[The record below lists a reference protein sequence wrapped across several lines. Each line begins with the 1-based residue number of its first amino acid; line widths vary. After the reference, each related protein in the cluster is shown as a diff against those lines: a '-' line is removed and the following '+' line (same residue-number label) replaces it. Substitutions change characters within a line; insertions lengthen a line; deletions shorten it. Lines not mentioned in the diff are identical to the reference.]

1 MHDRCLPNLVLL
13 LFHRQPVWPF
23 CARMI
28 TFASSS
34 LMRGL
39 QQDPTADA
47 LKHVAVWTVRQ
58 TTSSS
63 TASKDSERGYCR
75 R

>member
-1 MHDRCLPNLVLL
+1 MHDRCLPDLVLL
-13 LFHRQPVWPF
+13 LFHRPPVWPF

-47 LKHVAVWTVRQ
+47 LKHVAVWMSRSAIPAPTQDRAIPSINQ
-58 TTSSS
+58 L
-63 TASKDSERGYCR
+63 
-75 R
+75 